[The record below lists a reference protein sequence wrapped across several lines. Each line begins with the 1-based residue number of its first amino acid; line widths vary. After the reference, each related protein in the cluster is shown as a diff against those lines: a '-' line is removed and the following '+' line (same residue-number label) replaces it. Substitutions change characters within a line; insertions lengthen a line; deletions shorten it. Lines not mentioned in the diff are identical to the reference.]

1 MKATVFNDILK
12 KLNRG
17 ESPDLLLSDG
27 DTAYIRRFTKPD
39 RLILLGCGHVSMDVY
54 RLARMLDFSVTAV
67 DDRPTFA
74 NFERFPEAE
83 VICDDFVS
91 AIKKLQITLRDYVCV
106 LTRGHLWDKECVD
119 TILSGDMP
127 RYLGMI
133 SSRRRADGMRELLR
147 EQGFDQAAIDQL
159 HAPIG
164 LKIGAM
170 TTAEIAVS
178 ICAELIQ
185 ERSKLRERPREN
197 ELAQSNVNM
206 ELLRYLAEGEEPR
219 AMVTVLRSSGSTP
232 VKSGSMMAVNR
243 LGKTIGTV
251 GGGCGEAAAINKAR
265 RLIGTGRSAVLHID
279 MSNEV
284 TADNDMV
291 CGGEMTVLIEDII

>member
-54 RLARMLDFSVTAV
+54 RLARTLDFSVTAV

-91 AIKKLQITLRDYVCV
+91 AIKKLQITQRDYVCV

-119 TILSGDMP
+119 AILSGDMP

-147 EQGFDQAAIDQL
+147 EQGFDHAAIDQL

-185 ERSKLRERPREN
+185 ERSKLRERLREN

-219 AMVTVLRSSGSTP
+219 AMVTVLCSCGSTP
-232 VKSGSMMAVNR
+232 VKSGSMMAVNQ

-284 TADNDMV
+284 AADNDMV